1 MDIDASTTTLGGAA
15 AQPHTGQ
22 RIAQRLDEL
31 GMTKAEFGRRMGT
44 SRQNINSLLL
54 RPLVPL
60 DLLWKASLILQHD
73 FFGELSAALHTAD
86 PRCAPPAP
94 PAVPPHGMPP
104 EVYADLIRAALAVVN
119 HAMPAY
125 PPRT

>member
-1 MDIDASTTTLGGAA
+1 MDKHTSPKATGGAA

-73 FFGELSAALHTAD
+73 FFGELSAALHAAD

-94 PAVPPHGMPP
+94 PAVPTHGMPQ
-104 EVYADLIRAALAVVN
+104 EVYADFIRATLALVN
-119 HAMPAY
+119 HAMPACA
-125 PPRT
+125 PRT